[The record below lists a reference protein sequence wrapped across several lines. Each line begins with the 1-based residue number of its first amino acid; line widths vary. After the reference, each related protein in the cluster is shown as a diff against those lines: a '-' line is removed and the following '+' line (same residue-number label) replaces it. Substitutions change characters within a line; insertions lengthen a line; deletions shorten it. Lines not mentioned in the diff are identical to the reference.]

1 MKFKTI
7 KTFAAAIIL
16 IPVLATA
23 QVTVE
28 WVDYSQGVG
37 IATDNSNNVYTAYY
51 DYNPAG
57 DIYLTKRN
65 SAGVVQWTAKYD
77 QTDNSKWEKATWVQ
91 SDQQGNIIV
100 SGTLMSGYS
109 NPVNAASIVMK
120 FSPAGTLLWRVV
132 YENSFDGSYTQK
144 CLIDK
149 ANNIYVLGMGSGPG
163 GFVTKVK
170 KFDSN
175 GNSLWNYFDNA
186 GIGAAQ
192 NFKFTPDSNLVIVSR
207 SIFGSINGYA
217 KIDRNGNN
225 IWSFAGVNSLTAGDI
240 SGDALGNTFLVHGI
254 YQSGVTGSTL
264 KKLSPNGAL
273 LWSKDFTNLSAFR
286 VETGSDNN
294 PVMSGYPVPGSGG
307 AAFLKT
313 DPNGN
318 QLWFNA
324 DADSIYNF
332 LSHAMMRTDAQ
343 NNIYLAA
350 GIMTNMGMCKVNSNG
365 TNAWAI
371 VFGTGYSQAFTL
383 GTDNHVY
390 VTGGA
395 TAKLVQPSPPV
406 SCNLPVNLSVSNI
419 TATSARVNWTAIPG
433 VIRYHV
439 FYKKSNET
447 TWTKKYING
456 SKSFTVLNNLE
467 CGRQYKWKI
476 RTLCD
481 TVGPDIISAFSPVQ
495 SFNTLSCRLADDS
508 QNAQAAYDFQVYPN
522 PVHDILKVR
531 SSDLS
536 DETAEV
542 HIYNLMGIHIYSGI
556 IYSNREFAVDVSA
569 LQSGVYQLKI
579 TSGTMN
585 KCVRFVKQ

>member
-1 MKFKTI
+1 MKHQSI
-7 KTFAAAIIL
+7 KAIAAALFL

-28 WVDYSQGVG
+28 WVDYNGGVG
-37 IATDNSNNVYTAYY
+37 IATDNLNNVYTAYY

-65 SAGVVQWTAKYD
+65 SAGVVQWTVKYD
-77 QTDNSKWEKATWVQ
+77 QTDNSKWEKATWVEC
-91 SDQQGNIIV
+91 DMQGNIIV

-132 YENSFDGSYTQK
+132 YENSFDGSSTKK
-144 CLIDK
+144 CLVDK
-149 ANNIYVLGMGSGPG
+149 ANNIYVLGLGSGPNG
-163 GFVTKVK
+163 MVTKVK

-192 NFKFTPDSNLVIVSR
+192 NFKFTPDSHLVIVGR
-207 SIFGSINGYA
+207 AIIGSINGYS

-225 IWSFAGVNSLTAGDI
+225 IWNYAGVNSLTAGDI
-240 SGDALGNTFLVHGI
+240 SGDAFGNTYLVHGI
-254 YQSGVTGSTL
+254 YQAGTNGSTL

-273 LWSKDFTNLSAFR
+273 IWSKDFTNLSAFR

-294 PVMSGYPVPGSGG
+294 PVMSGYPIPGSGG

-313 DPNGN
+313 DLNGN

-332 LSHAMMRTDAQ
+332 VSHALMKMDNQ

-350 GIMTNMGMCKVNSNG
+350 GIMTNMAMCKVNSNG
-365 TNAWAI
+365 SNAWAI
-371 VFGTGYSQAFTL
+371 VFGTGYAQAFTL
-383 GTDNHVY
+383 GTDKNVY

-406 SCNLPVNLSVSNI
+406 SCNPPGNLSVTNI

-433 VIRYHV
+433 AIRYHV
-439 FYKKSNET
+439 FYKKPNET

-456 SKSFTVLNNLE
+456 SKNFVTLNNLA
-467 CGRQYKWKI
+467 CSQQYKWKI
-476 RTLCD
+476 RTVCD
-481 TVGPDIISAFSPVQ
+481 TVGPDVISSFSAVQ
-495 SFNTLSCRLADDS
+495 SFNTLTCRLADDL
-508 QNAQAAYDFQVYPN
+508 QTAQASYNIQLYPN
-522 PVHDILKVR
+522 PAHDVLNVR
-531 SSDLS
+531 LSDLM
-536 DETAEV
+536 EENVEV
-542 HIYNLMGIHIYSGI
+542 HIYNVMGFLIYSGKL
-556 IYSNREFAVDVSA
+556 NGNGEFAVDVSA

-579 TSGTMN
+579 TTGMLN